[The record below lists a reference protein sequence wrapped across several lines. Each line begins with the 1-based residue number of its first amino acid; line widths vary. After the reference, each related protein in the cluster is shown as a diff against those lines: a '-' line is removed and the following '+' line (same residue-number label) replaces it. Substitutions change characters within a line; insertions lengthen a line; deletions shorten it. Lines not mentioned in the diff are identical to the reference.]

1 MLHLTILA
9 VGKLKEDYLRKGV
22 AEYQK
27 RLTPYVKLKIVEI
40 PDSPLGKDPDEAKTA
55 EGKKICAAMKKNAYQ
70 LAFDPGGKMLTSEE
84 LAHWLGEREREGKEV
99 LLIIGGP
106 SGLSPEVLAQVHEV
120 VSFSTLTF
128 PHQLFRLILVEQIYR
143 GFKILRGEKYHL

>member
-27 RLTPYVKLKIVEI
+27 RLTPFVKLKIVEL
-40 PDSPLGKDPDEAKTA
+40 PDSPLGKDLEIAKTA
-55 EGKKICAAMKKNAYQ
+55 EGKKICAALKKNAYVC
-70 LAFDPGGKMLTSEE
+70 AFDPGGKTLTSEE
-84 LAHWLGEREREGKEV
+84 LAQWLGEREMEGKEV
-99 LLIIGGP
+99 MLIIGGA
-106 SGLSPEVLAQVHEV
+106 SGLAPEVLAQAHEV
-120 VSFSTLTF
+120 LSFSALTF
-128 PHQLFRLILVEQIYR
+128 PHQLFRLILVEQLYR

>member
-27 RLTPYVKLKIVEI
+27 RLTPFAKLKIVEL
-40 PDSPLGKDPDEAKTA
+40 PDSPLGKDPDKAKTT
-55 EGKKICAAMKKNAYQ
+55 EGERICAALKENAYI
-70 LAFDPGGKMLTSEE
+70 LAFDPGGKVLTSEE
-84 LAHWLGEREREGKEV
+84 LARWLGEREMEGKEV
-99 LLIIGGP
+99 MLIIGGA
-106 SGLSPEVLAQVHEV
+106 SGLAPEVLARAKEV
-120 VSFSTLTF
+120 VSFSALTF
-128 PHQLFRLILVEQIYR
+128 PHQLFRLILVEQLYR